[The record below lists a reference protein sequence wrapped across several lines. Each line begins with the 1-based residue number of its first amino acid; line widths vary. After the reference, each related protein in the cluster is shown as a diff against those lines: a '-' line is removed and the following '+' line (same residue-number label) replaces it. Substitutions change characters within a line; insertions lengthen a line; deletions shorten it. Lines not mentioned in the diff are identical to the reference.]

1 LFANLHRQAGG
12 LSDDPMGS
20 VEARIAANYAR
31 ITGRIEEACRRAGRP
46 AGDVRLIAVTKSAEI
61 GWIEALLPLGV
72 RDLGESRPQQLCER
86 ALLVDKPVAWHLIG
100 HLQRNKVRKVLAV
113 AGWIHSV
120 DTLLLLQRIDEI
132 AGELGVRP
140 RLLLEVNVSGETAKH
155 GFEPEELAA
164 TWPALITVS
173 HVEIAGLMTMAP
185 WTESPEAARPVFA
198 GLRGLRDRLR
208 GSRPSIALPELS
220 MGMSGDF
227 EVAIEEGATLVR
239 VGTSLFEGLESDGD

>member
-1 LFANLHRQAGG
+1 
-12 LSDDPMGS
+12 MGS

-46 AGDVRLIAVTKSAEI
+46 AEDVRLVAVTKSAEI
-61 GWIEALLPLGV
+61 GWIEALLALGV

-113 AGWIHSV
+113 SAWIHSV
-120 DTLLLLQRIDEI
+120 DTLPLLQRIDEI

-140 RLLLEVNVSGETAKH
+140 RLLLEVNVSGETAKQ

-164 TWPALITVS
+164 AWPVLSAVS

-198 GLRGLRDRLR
+198 GLRTLRDRLR
-208 GSRPSIALPELS
+208 GIRPSIALPELS

-227 EVAIEEGATLVR
+227 DVAVEEGATLVR
-239 VGTSLFEGLESDGD
+239 VGTSLFEGLESDGG